1 MENVQIDSDAAVRL
15 PTCLRSPC
23 PHALMVFDVIPKVKR
38 KDLVVDISEAIF
50 RCLFTSSSGLG
61 KMAAHLTKRYFVQS
75 GNKVLLCY
83 VT

>member
-38 KDLVVDISEAIF
+38 KDLVVDLKRSDFPLLVYKFVGIGQDGSALNKT
-50 RCLFTSSSGLG
+50 LFCWCMKCSYKVESS
-61 KMAAHLTKRYFVQS
+61 
-75 GNKVLLCY
+75 
-83 VT
+83 